1 MSGSLQFLCCYGWLS
16 FWPGTSPC
24 HVLLQIFRLY
34 REFREPVLVRAFM
47 ECQKRSLVNRRRVSH
62 SQGPKKNRAVP
73 FVPMSYQLSQSY
85 YK

>member
-1 MSGSLQFLCCYGWLS
+1 MAGSPS
-16 FWPGTSPC
+16 STSPL

>member
-1 MSGSLQFLCCYGWLS
+1 M
-16 FWPGTSPC
+16 
-24 HVLLQIFRLY
+24 
-34 REFREPVLVRAFM
+34 RAFM
-47 ECQKRSLVNRRRVSH
+47 EYQKRSLVNRRRVSH

>member
-1 MSGSLQFLCCYGWLS
+1 MQFLCCCGRLPSWRD
-16 FWPGTSPC
+16 SPPF
-24 HVLLQIFRLY
+24 HVLLSQIFRLY

>member
-1 MSGSLQFLCCYGWLS
+1 MSGPLQFQCCHGWLPFS
-16 FWPGTSPC
+16 TSPF
-24 HVLLQIFRLY
+24 HVLFQIFRLY